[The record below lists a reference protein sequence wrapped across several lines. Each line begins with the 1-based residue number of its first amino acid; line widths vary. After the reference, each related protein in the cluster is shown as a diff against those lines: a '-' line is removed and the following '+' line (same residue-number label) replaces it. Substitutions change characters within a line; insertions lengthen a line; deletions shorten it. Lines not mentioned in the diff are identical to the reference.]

1 MGSASPTCCPSSE
14 PPQPRPP
21 SRERCPLS
29 QESLWRHPLLLAQ
42 FSFLPT
48 EAGAAEGGCWGR
60 EAGEPRPR
68 GALRKLL
75 LPVTP
80 MPG

>member
-1 MGSASPTCCPSSE
+1 MGSTSPTCRPPSE

-48 EAGAAEGGCWGR
+48 EAGAAKRGRWGR
-60 EAGEPRPR
+60 GRSTEATGT
-68 GALRKLL
+68 LRKLL